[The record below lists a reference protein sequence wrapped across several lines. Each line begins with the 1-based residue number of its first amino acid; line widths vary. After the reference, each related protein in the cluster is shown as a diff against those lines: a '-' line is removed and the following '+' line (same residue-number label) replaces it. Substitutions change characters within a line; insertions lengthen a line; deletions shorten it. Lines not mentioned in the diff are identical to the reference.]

1 MTTPEQ
7 PPYDP
12 MSQPVGTPLGGGPSQ
27 PVPVRTVRKGP
38 GWGAYLVTV
47 IGLLLLVAVIVFVL
61 QNDQQLQVKFFSYKH
76 TYKKSAVALGAAALV
91 GFLAGLFLGLIPWL
105 SARRQLRARK
115 HSQNI

>member
-7 PPYDP
+7 PPHDP

-27 PVPVRTVRKGP
+27 PLPVQTVRKGP
-38 GWGAYLVTV
+38 GWGAYIITV

-61 QNDQQLQVKFFSYKH
+61 QNDQPIRIKFFSYKH
-76 TYKKSAVALGAAALV
+76 DFNKSSVALGAAALV

-105 SARRQLRARK
+105 SARRQLRSLKRT
-115 HSQNI
+115 HNI